1 MSTLKAKVPNP
12 LAVVSEERKAHAR
25 RELSRKT
32 MTINKVDVESL
43 PVQRAGRAPVSGSGS
58 GSVVKNPLVRAGEVV
73 SSRATEINVIDTAAV
88 PRDNLSR
95 VRL

>member
-1 MSTLKAKVPNP
+1 MSTL
-12 LAVVSEERKAHAR
+12 SEERKAHAR

-58 GSVVKNPLVRAGEVV
+58 AVKNPLVRAGKVV

>member
-32 MTINKVDVESL
+32 MTINKIDVESL
-43 PVQRAGRAPVSGSGS
+43 PVQRAGRAPVSGS